1 MKYLLL
7 TLASIYLSI
16 NCYCK
21 DLTKNQRIIHD
32 IDSIR
37 TQFHIPAVS
46 FGVANCDSILLL
58 GTVGVREINTL
69 DSVTINDKFHIASLG
84 KGLTSFIAGKLVDE
98 GKISWNTRFFDLF
111 PEMKET
117 SRQEYHN
124 IELKDLL
131 SHRALLQ
138 PLNSW
143 DAQKIIDR
151 YNELNRNSRFCVYN
165 FSKFVLTLEPV
176 KYDSGQFYK
185 YSSLGY
191 LLASLMLEK
200 VSGSTYAQLLAK
212 TNKDIGLD
220 FQIGWPKDSNKYQPS
235 GHLIPA
241 ESGWGQSTVLEV
253 LNGDKFTDWGQDFLY
268 YNIPSGHHSVSA
280 GDFLKYLQ
288 LNLNGING
296 QDNYIKS
303 STYDFIFN
311 GAKEYSMGWGNDI
324 VNGNHY
330 YSHSGSAGNFNARAI
345 IIKEPKIAIIIM
357 ANAGNNETIG
367 GLLQIIKLL
376 EDKFAHITVN

>member
-7 TLASIYLSI
+7 ALACINSSI
-16 NCYCK
+16 NCYSD
-21 DLTKNQRIIHD
+21 DLTENRRMIHD

-37 TQFHIPAVS
+37 TKLHIPAVS
-46 FGVANCDSILLL
+46 FGVANCDSTLLL
-58 GTVGVREINTL
+58 GSVGVRKINTT

-98 GKISWNTRFFDLF
+98 GKIAWNTRFFDLF

-138 PLNSW
+138 PLNGW
-143 DAQKIIDR
+143 DAQKTIDR
-151 YNELNRNSRFCVYN
+151 YNELNRNNRFSAYH

-176 KYDSGQFYK
+176 KYDTGRFYL

-200 VSGSTYAQLLAK
+200 ASGSTYDQLLKK
-212 TNKDIGLD
+212 TNKDIGTD
-220 FQIGWPKDSNKYQPS
+220 FQIGWPRDSNDFQPS

-241 ESGWGQSTVLEV
+241 ESGWGQGTVLEV
-253 LNGDKFTDWGQDFLY
+253 LDGDKFTDWGQDFLC

-296 QDNYIKS
+296 RDNYIKS

-311 GAKEYSMGWGNDI
+311 GAKEYAMGWGNDI

-345 IIKEPKIAIIIM
+345 IIKEPKIAMIIM

-376 EDKFAHITVN
+376 EKKFARITDN